1 MLISEPANM
10 SIFETFRSLM
20 ESFSQEKNLRIR
32 RLDMFSVEEIW
43 VFLDFHCIVLL
54 HSYTYF
60 KPTQSTQVHSVQHPA
75 VVQQCF
81 SFRKKE
87 RERKYRTKAVVVPR
101 ESRLTFRPRSPSHH
115 EMFCTHHETIQR
127 EKERRR
133 LKDDIDDFTHGEP

>member
-1 MLISEPANM
+1 MLS
-10 SIFETFRSLM
+10 
-20 ESFSQEKNLRIR
+20 R
-32 RLDMFSVEEIW
+32 RNNFDIEEIW
-43 VFLDFHCIVLL
+43 FFLDFHCIVLL

-87 RERKYRTKAVVVPR
+87 REREYRTNAMVVPR

-133 LKDDIDDFTHGEP
+133 LKDCMTLMISLMENHMIIYHILFLKHLANS